1 MRTQQPLPLDQRGYA
16 AFRQGLADLMRH
28 DPELLDLD
36 AARAFL
42 RDNRVFLGELTALEF
57 EEAPDEPLRVMIHYM
72 VLGASDLGAYHEAS
86 RSWLAGRGF
95 ALPPWDPGTSRSASR
110 LIPYRG
116 KVAAVVEWQPQRALT
131 VDPALDE
138 RSQRWVLAMAIG
150 AGERPQWNDQEIKRY
165 AAYLTMGEEFAADRE
180 LSDEALA
187 DKYDVPV
194 DAVQYRRRLSD
205 AVTPEE
211 HG

>member
-1 MRTQQPLPLDQRGYA
+1 MRSKQPLPLDQGSYA
-16 AFRQGLADLMRH
+16 AFRQGLGDLIGR
-28 DPELLDLD
+28 DPELVDLD

-42 RDNRVFLGELTALEF
+42 RGHRAFLGERTALELD
-57 EEAPDEPLRVMIHYM
+57 EAPDEPLRVMLHYM
-72 VLGASDLGAYHEAS
+72 VLGASDLGSFHETS
-86 RSWLAGRGF
+86 RKWLAGRGF
-95 ALPPWDPGTSRSASR
+95 ALPPWDPTTSRTASR
-110 LIPYRG
+110 LIAYRG

-187 DKYDVPV
+187 DKYGVPV
-194 DAVQYRRRLSD
+194 EAVQYRRTLPD
-205 AVTPEE
+205 AITPEAQ
-211 HG
+211 G